1 MAIFKDLDCCVE
13 PVLSLREALL
23 EDEHIRARNL
33 VVEVEVPCSGGRT
46 VKQLG
51 SPMNCQMPSH
61 LRKGGYPLGY
71 HTREVIQELGLD
83 YDALQRKAYSI
94 DNNQQQNRQTQLCL
108 PVLIVYAAVKLQ
120 RQVIRLT
127 NSTGDFAHFSGITD
141 AVNRDRT
148 VL

>member
-33 VVEVEVPCSGGRT
+33 VVPCSGGRT

-51 SPMNCQMPSH
+51 SPMKLSECPVTYE
-61 LRKGGYPLGY
+61 KGGYPLGY

-83 YDALQRKAYSI
+83 YDALQKEGVF
-94 DNNQQQNRQTQLCL
+94 N
-108 PVLIVYAAVKLQ
+108 
-120 RQVIRLT
+120 
-127 NSTGDFAHFSGITD
+127 
-141 AVNRDRT
+141 
-148 VL
+148 